1 MAMVRH
7 KAGREFTPE
16 EHAAMKA
23 EIEAAARRP
32 YVYDP
37 DCPIVTEEQIAR
49 QIANLT
55 PEKIE
60 RIKAAQKRHA
70 AFDPGCEKLTPEE
83 FISWH
88 PVGGISEEERIRRM
102 KEAGIMQ
109 LEGVSVLTD
118 KNTSS

>member
-1 MAMVRH
+1 MAIVRYT
-7 KAGREFTPE
+7 AGKELTPE
-16 EHAAMKA
+16 RRAEMKA

-37 DCPIVTEEQIAR
+37 DCPLITEEQIAR
-49 QIANLT
+49 EIANLT

-102 KEAGIMQ
+102 KAAGITKP
-109 LEGVSVLTD
+109 EEVSALADT
-118 KNTSS
+118 TSS